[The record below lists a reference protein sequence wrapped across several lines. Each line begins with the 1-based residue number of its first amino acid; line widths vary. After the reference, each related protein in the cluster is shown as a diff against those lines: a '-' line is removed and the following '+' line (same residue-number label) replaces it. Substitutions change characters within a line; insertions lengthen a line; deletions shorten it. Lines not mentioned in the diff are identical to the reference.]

1 MQRMVYHVVPNG
13 TEGWQVKAAG
23 GERATSNHTTKDEAI
38 AAAKKLLEND
48 QLGQIKVHKQDGTI
62 ELEWT
67 YGADPK
73 TTVG

>member
-1 MQRMVYHVVPNG
+1 MVYHVVPNG
-13 TEGWQVKAAG
+13 TQGWQVKAEGAS
-23 GERATSNHTTKDEAI
+23 RATSNHKTKDEAV
-38 AAAKKLLEND
+38 ATAKKLLEND
-48 QLGQIKVHKQDGTI
+48 KLGQLKVHKQDGTI